1 MGAFLYGYDGTYFTG
16 ILEMPRF
23 LSDFGDL
30 QPDGSYQLSSKY
42 TSVFASIVQA
52 GEFVGSLGASFLGD
66 YLGRKGAL
74 RAAVIIVTIGCILQ
88 LVVVGSVS
96 LLIVGRLILGMG
108 VGVIS
113 NCVPMYLSE
122 IPPAAIRGSVVSTWQ
137 LTLAIGQVIGAVIA
151 QGTKDYENTFS
162 WRFPIAFNIIITIA
176 LFAGSFFVVESPRWL
191 TSKGKDE
198 KAFTALQ
205 KIHKNNED
213 VDAETEL
220 SILVEAR
227 KAESNNEGSQSR
239 WMDLIKVPAD
249 RRRFICAFGILC
261 CQQISGV
268 QFIFSYATRFF
279 VDIGQTN
286 AFLYTIIVDVIEVV
300 GELPV
305 GQSWTK
311 SDPLLGVIV
320 SLFLV
325 NRIGRRPLLISTGI
339 FMTATDIVIGAIGIK
354 KERTDSENT
363 AIVAMIMLY
372 VFAFNLAWVSR

>member
-1 MGAFLYGYDGTYFTG
+1 
-16 ILEMPRF
+16 MPRF

-30 QPDGSYQLSSKY
+30 QPDGSYKLSSKY

-52 GEFVGSLGASFLGD
+52 GEFVGSLCASLLGD

-74 RAAVIIVTIGCILQ
+74 RAAVIVVTIGCILQ
-88 LVVVGSVS
+88 LIIVGSVE
-96 LLIVGRLILGMG
+96 LLIVGRLILGVG
-108 VGVIS
+108 VGIIS

-137 LTLAIGQVIGAVIA
+137 LTLAVGQVIGAVIA
-151 QGTKDYENTFS
+151 QGTKDYESTFS
-162 WRFPIAFNIIITIA
+162 WRFPIAFNVLIT
-176 LFAGSFFVVESPRWL
+176 LFLFIGSYFVIESPRWL
-191 TSKGKDE
+191 TQKGRDDQ
-198 KAFTALQ
+198 AFRALERL
-205 KIHKNNED
+205 HKKND
-213 VDAETEL
+213 DLDAETEL

-227 KAESNNEGSQSR
+227 NAEKNNEGNQSK
-239 WMDLIKVPAD
+239 WSDLIKIPAD

-300 GELPV
+300 G
-305 GQSWTK
+305 
-311 SDPLLGVIV
+311 VIV

-325 NRIGRRPLLISTGI
+325 NRFGRRPLLISTGI
-339 FMTATDIVIGAIGIK
+339 FMTATDVVIGAIGIK
-354 KERTDSENT
+354 RDRTENENT

-372 VFAFNLAWVSR
+372 VFAFNLAWVSCTKSEMEIVTDTAS